1 MSANLVAV
9 GCALSQKCQHKV
21 AKMLFVAPLE
31 AICTSQIAVFP
42 FYELALYIFEIKEID
57 WWNLGL

>member
-9 GCALSQKCQHKV
+9 GCALSQQRKHKV

-31 AICTSQIAVFP
+31 AICTNQTAVFP
-42 FYELALYIFEIKEID
+42 FYELSLYIFEIKEIY
-57 WWNLGL
+57 L

>member
-1 MSANLVAV
+1 MLANLVAV
-9 GCALSQKCQHKV
+9 GCALSQQCKHKV

-42 FYELALYIFEIKEID
+42 FYELALCIFEIKKIF
-57 WWNLGL
+57 W

>member
-9 GCALSQKCQHKV
+9 GCALGQQCQHKV

-42 FYELALYIFEIKEID
+42 FYELALYIFEIKEIY
-57 WWNLGL
+57 W

>member
-31 AICTSQIAVFP
+31 AISAIYIAVFR
-42 FYELALYIFEIKEID
+42 FYELALCIFEIKEID
-57 WWNLGL
+57 W